1 MKDPQGAT
9 GLSKTNRQAPFHR
22 PMPKP
27 TVTPQ
32 SSQADSPRKPPA
44 RRAKYRFGLRTLRY
58 YYHRLVRLRSST
70 GEIARGFAIGCFCG
84 CLPLF
89 GLQVILS
96 LAVATLFKGQRF
108 VAAATTWISNPFT
121 YIPLYAF
128 GFHVGRSL
136 LGYQNLTFPKE
147 AIGSITLLSELGGDF
162 LRALFFGCIVVGSV
176 LGVCGYWGSFYLVQR
191 ARQRKRRRRRSRSSS

>member
-1 MKDPQGAT
+1 M
-9 GLSKTNRQAPFHR
+9 
-22 PMPKP
+22 
-27 TVTPQ
+27 TPQ
-32 SSQADSPRKPPA
+32 SSQTDAPRKPTA

-58 YYHRLVRLRSST
+58 YYYRLIRLHSSA
-70 GEIARGFAIGCFCG
+70 GEIARGVAIGCFCG

-89 GLQVILS
+89 GLQVIFS
-96 LAVATLFKGQRF
+96 LTFATLFKGQRF

-147 AIGSITLLSELGGDF
+147 AIGSINLLSELGGDF
-162 LRALFFGCIVVGSV
+162 LTALFFGCIVVGTVTSF
-176 LGVCGYWGSFYLVQR
+176 CGYWGSLYIVQR
-191 ARQRKRRRRRSRSSS
+191 ARQRRHNRRFKRRR

>member
-1 MKDPQGAT
+1 MPQQ
-9 GLSKTNRQAPFHR
+9 S
-22 PMPKP
+22 
-27 TVTPQ
+27 VTPQ
-32 SSQADSPRKPPA
+32 SSQADSSRKPPS

-58 YYHRLVRLRSST
+58 YYYRLARLRSSSR
-70 GEIARGFAIGCFCG
+70 EIARGVAIGCFCG

-89 GLQVILS
+89 GLQVIFS
-96 LAVATLFKGQRF
+96 LAFATIFKGQRF

-147 AIGSITLLSELGGDF
+147 AIGSINLLSELGGDF
-162 LRALFFGCIVVGSV
+162 LTALFFGCMVVGSV
-176 LGVCGYWGSFYLVQR
+176 LSFCGYWGSLYLVQR
-191 ARQRKRRRRRSRSSS
+191 ARQRKSRRRSRNKRH